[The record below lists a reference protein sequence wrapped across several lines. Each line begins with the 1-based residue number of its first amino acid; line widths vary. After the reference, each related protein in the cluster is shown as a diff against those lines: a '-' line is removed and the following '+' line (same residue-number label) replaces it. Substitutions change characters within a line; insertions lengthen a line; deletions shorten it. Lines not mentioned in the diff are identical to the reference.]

1 VLLHNFP
8 SRAALNI
15 YQNKNRGIT
24 YDHIY
29 QFLIASYSNL
39 SEQPC
44 GFNKMQNKELCHKII
59 IAIITTMFWT
69 EAFEKVHIIEPNRA
83 VTMGSQGEVKQHT

>member
-1 VLLHNFP
+1 
-8 SRAALNI
+8 
-15 YQNKNRGIT
+15 
-24 YDHIY
+24 
-29 QFLIASYSNL
+29 
-39 SEQPC
+39 
-44 GFNKMQNKELCHKII
+44 MQNKELCHKII